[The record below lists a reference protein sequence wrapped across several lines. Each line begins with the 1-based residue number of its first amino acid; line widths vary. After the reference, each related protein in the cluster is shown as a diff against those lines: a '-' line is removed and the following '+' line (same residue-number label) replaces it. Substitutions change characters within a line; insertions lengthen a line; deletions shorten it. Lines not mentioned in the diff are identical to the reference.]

1 MDSPPDSQILDWLWD
16 KIWLFVL
23 AVFGGFLKITADRH
37 FQSMDDMSSGIDRL
51 SAKLE
56 TTNEKLTALAD
67 RVTRTEEWQKHHF
80 EGK

>member
-16 KIWLFVL
+16 KIWLFIL

-37 FQSMDDMSSGIDRL
+37 FQSMDDMSSAIDRL
-51 SAKLE
+51 SDKLE